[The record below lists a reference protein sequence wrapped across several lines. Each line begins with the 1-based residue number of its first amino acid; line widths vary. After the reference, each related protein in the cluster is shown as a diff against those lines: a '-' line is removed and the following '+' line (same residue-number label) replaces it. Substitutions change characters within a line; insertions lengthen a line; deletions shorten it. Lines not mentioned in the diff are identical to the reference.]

1 MRKGDDH
8 DPNDSFV
15 MLSRSDI
22 CALTVFVDAPHV
34 LTPVDMAV
42 LTSSSPESSL
52 DNLGAAEATEE
63 TDPALA
69 PRGWWRVNATHTL
82 TNGLEDS
89 LATLRDVLA
98 KDHYEV
104 GGFRT
109 YSRRQCMTL
118 FCPSRACLGLGSDY
132 VLEV

>member
-63 TDPALA
+63 TDPALS